1 MNVLKLFTVFAVA
14 SMAVACGNNSNQA
27 VDQTA
32 TTKAEGCCGT
42 CKQGGIEGKWI
53 QPIEGQEGKFE
64 GFELKADG
72 IAESVNMATLKF
84 EKWSKDSTTLTL
96 SGKSIGNGQTIDF
109 SDVYTIA
116 QPDNNTLTLLK
127 DGSVVWSLTRDG
139 AKECCTDGK
148 CSDHKDGKCSE
159 SKEGGCKEAT
169 KADDSKKGCTGCG
182 GCEE

>member
-1 MNVLKLFTVFAVA
+1 MKALKLFAVIAVA
-14 SMAVACGNNSNQA
+14 SLTVACGNNSNQTA
-27 VDQTA
+27 DQVA
-32 TTKAEGCCGT
+32 TKAERCCDS

-116 QPDNNTLTLLK
+116 QSDNNTLTLLK

-139 AKECCTDGK
+139 AKECC
-148 CSDHKDGKCSE
+148 KDGTCTD
-159 SKEGGCKEAT
+159 SKEEGCKEAT